1 MNTSVNG
8 FIPNTDSSELS
19 VTRGNVHYRNCFNYI
34 NVFNQQTDFIITIL
48 FVVIDINI
56 IAKFII
62 KSHIKDQLVE
72 NNNIITEHQ
81 NTK

>member
-34 NVFNQQTDFIITIL
+34 NVFNQQTDRIL

-56 IAKFII
+56 IVKFII

-72 NNNIITEHQ
+72 NNNYY
-81 NTK
+81 